1 MTDWHESARY
11 PDPSVIA
18 LSDAFE
24 QYRLPLAKVERLATG
39 FRFTEGPCWF
49 GDGGYLLFSDI
60 PGNTIHR
67 WLEATG
73 EVSEYRRPSNYAN
86 GHTRDLAG
94 RLVSCEHGTR
104 RVTRTDHDGQVQ
116 VLAEYFE
123 GKRLNSPNDVV
134 VKSDGAV
141 WFTDPA
147 FGISGD
153 YQGRRASAELGTNIY
168 RVDAGGAISVVSD
181 AVRSPN
187 GLCFSPDEKMLYV
200 VESRGVPT
208 HKILAFPVTNE
219 GRSLGTPSV
228 LVDCGSGTPDGI
240 RCDEDGN
247 LWCGWGMGSDELDGV
262 RVFDPAGTPIGRIRL
277 PERCANLCF
286 GGTMRNR
293 LFMAA
298 SQSIYS
304 LYVNTRGARQP
315 DPGAAAVSKNL

>member
-24 QYRLPLAKVERLATG
+24 QYRLPLAMVERLATG

-116 VLAEYFE
+116 VLAEHFE

-153 YQGRRASAELGTNIY
+153 YQGRRASAELARTSTASM
-168 RVDAGGAISVVSD
+168 RAAP
-181 AVRSPN
+181 SP
-187 GLCFSPDEKMLYV
+187 S
-200 VESRGVPT
+200 
-208 HKILAFPVTNE
+208 
-219 GRSLGTPSV
+219 
-228 LVDCGSGTPDGI
+228 
-240 RCDEDGN
+240 
-247 LWCGWGMGSDELDGV
+247 
-262 RVFDPAGTPIGRIRL
+262 
-277 PERCANLCF
+277 
-286 GGTMRNR
+286 
-293 LFMAA
+293 
-298 SQSIYS
+298 
-304 LYVNTRGARQP
+304 
-315 DPGAAAVSKNL
+315 